1 LKNAHEALPFVCGDS
16 RLGYANS
23 GKSEL
28 IGVPRGGIYSAVSIR
43 KKIAQV
49 QRMIDQD
56 IPEYRRRRGL
66 AVI

>member
-1 LKNAHEALPFVCGDS
+1 
-16 RLGYANS
+16 
-23 GKSEL
+23 
-28 IGVPRGGIYSAVSIR
+28 VSIR